1 MSASTRKS
9 SMSNWNFQA
18 ILQDMSRAWRL
29 FWDPK
34 VPVALK
40 IVLPIAALVYWIFP
54 IDLIP
59 GIPLDDIAI
68 LVLALR
74 LFVQLASPKPTAAPP
89 RQSCSQYHLGA
100 RRYDWS

>member
-1 MSASTRKS
+1 
-9 SMSNWNFQA
+9 MSNWNFQA
-18 ILQDMSRAWRL
+18 IQKDMAKAWRL

-34 VPVALK
+34 VPLALK

-74 LFVQLASPKPTAAPP
+74 LFVQLASPKPAAAPP
-89 RQSCSQYHLGA
+89 APTPDDDENTIETSWRVIKDNG
-100 RRYDWS
+100 